1 MIFNCSRIIAGVAI
15 LSNSDSEGTRFTFHW
30 LLFTE
35 LYRKK
40 KNVDDIKMMFLLAY
54 HYICQ
59 TWLLKRGFFT
69 IFIICCF
76 RRGFGLPQR
85 LQLRILKNFVSE
97 KLGKS
102 CEKSGEHWIKSGNRE
117 IFRGFIFLLYPRL
130 RFYMSDRDEMFL
142 SVSIFHHI
150 NK

>member
-1 MIFNCSRIIAGVAI
+1 
-15 LSNSDSEGTRFTFHW
+15 
-30 LLFTE
+30 
-35 LYRKK
+35 
-40 KNVDDIKMMFLLAY
+40 MMFLLAY

-76 RRGFGLPQR
+76 KRGFGLPQR

-150 NK
+150 NKYTIYINILQFVFVKKKGKLIKSVFDWIIIHEKVNDERIIGL